1 MVARWR
7 GRALAV
13 GAAMVVVAALW
24 AVLRPEPVLVDVATV
39 RRAPLRVTVDEE
51 GETRVRDRYVVAA
64 PTTGRLL
71 RIDLD
76 EGDAVAAG
84 TVVARIEPAPLDPR
98 DLAAARARL
107 EAAEATQRAA
117 HARMQRAEAALEQA
131 RRDAARAARLHATGT
146 TSDYALEQARLA
158 ETSAVREHEEAR
170 FAATAAASEVEA
182 ARAAL
187 MTAPGFGAPPAPPTP
202 SDAAP
207 PPCAR
212 AVPCVEARAPV
223 AGQILRILEE
233 SERIVAAGTPL
244 VEIGEPAAIEVV
256 SDVLSRDAVRV
267 TAGTP
272 VWIEDWGG
280 PDALA
285 ARVRRVEPSGFTKV
299 SALGVEEQ
307 RVNVVIDLLE
317 AEARLGDGY
326 RVEVRIVTWEGD
338 DVLQIPA
345 SALFRVGDAWAV
357 FAVEGSRA
365 QRRVVQVGAQAT
377 FEVEVRAGLS
387 EGDVVVLH
395 PSDRLEDGT
404 RVTPR

>member
-1 MVARWR
+1 MTPWR
-7 GRALAV
+7 RRALAAGIVLLV
-13 GAAMVVVAALW
+13 GAALW
-24 AVLRPEPVLVDVATV
+24 SALRPKAILVDVATA
-39 RRAPLRVTVDEE
+39 RRGPLRVTVDEE

-84 TVVARIEPAPLDPR
+84 AVVARIEPAPLDPR

-117 HARMQRAEAALEQA
+117 HARMQRADAALSQA
-131 RRDAARAARLHATGT
+131 RRDADRAARLHAKGT
-146 TSDYALEQARLA
+146 TSEYALEQARLA
-158 ETSAVREHEEAR
+158 ETRAIREHEEAR
-170 FAATAAASEVEA
+170 FAANAAASEVEA

-187 MTAPGFGAPPAPPTP
+187 IASPGVVA
-202 SDAAP
+202 SSAAP
-207 PPCAR
+207 SADAPPCAG
-212 AVPCVEARAPV
+212 AVPCSEARAPV
-223 AGQILRILEE
+223 AGKILRILEK

-244 VEIGEPAAIEVV
+244 VEIGEPAAIEIVA
-256 SDVLSRDAVRV
+256 DVLSRDAVRV
-267 TAGTP
+267 KPGTP

-280 PDALA
+280 SEALA

-307 RVNVVIDLLE
+307 RVNIVIDLVE
-317 AEARLGDGY
+317 PDARLGDGY
-326 RVEVRIVTWEGD
+326 RVEVRIVTWQGD

-345 SALFRVGDAWAV
+345 SALFRVGEEWAV
-357 FAVEGSRA
+357 FTVDGGRA
-365 QRRVVQVGAQAT
+365 RRRTVDVGAQAT
-377 FEVEVRAGLS
+377 FEVEVRDGLA
-387 EGDVVVLH
+387 EGDVVILH
-395 PSDRLEDGT
+395 PSDRLEDGA

>member
-1 MVARWR
+1 MAAKWR
-7 GRALAV
+7 SRALAT
-13 GAAMVVVAALW
+13 GAALLVAAALW
-24 AVLRPEPVLVDVATV
+24 AVLRPNPVLVDVATAQ
-39 RRAPLRVTVDEE
+39 RAPLRVTVDEE

-71 RIDLD
+71 RIELD

-84 TVVARIEPAPLDPR
+84 SVVARIEPPPLDPR
-98 DLAAARARL
+98 ALAAARARL

-146 TSDYALEQARLA
+146 TSDTALEQARLA
-158 ETSAVREHEEAR
+158 ETSAIREHEEAR

-182 ARAAL
+182 ARAVLIAS
-187 MTAPGFGAPPAPPTP
+187 PGSVVAPAPP
-202 SDAAP
+202 DAPP
-207 PPCAR
+207 PPCAG

-223 AGQILRILEE
+223 AGQVLRIPEK
-233 SERIVAAGTPL
+233 SERIVVAGTPL
-244 VEIGEPAAIEVV
+244 VEIGEPAAIEIIA
-256 SDVLSRDAVRV
+256 DVLSRDAVRV
-267 TAGTP
+267 KPGTP

-280 PDALA
+280 PEALE

-307 RVNVVIDLLE
+307 RVNIVIDLVE
-317 AEARLGDGY
+317 PDARLGDGY

-345 SALFRVGDAWAV
+345 SALFRVRDEWAV
-357 FAVEGSRA
+357 FAVEGGRA
-365 QRRVVQVGAQAT
+365 RRRTVEVGAQAT
-377 FEVEVRAGLS
+377 FEVEVREGLS
-387 EGDVVVLH
+387 EGDVVILH
-395 PSDRLEDGT
+395 PSDRLDDGT